1 MNLHMVRYGTH
12 AESIFLSGDFRDT
25 YDILVVNGNMAAYYP
40 AAMARFIAERVC
52 NKNYIIDPQ
61 THAFQHDL
69 RYIRSSKTEEIKS
82 SIARLLEQYGE
93 PFKRSIDAGRPVYPD
108 DFKDKHI
115 LASAVERVIE
125 FQRNVF
131 SAQKGEWQ
139 KYYEFININPLTP
152 WAVIAPYFFMDE
164 LSVGQWLEINAK
176 AVEIAKTKYPN
187 EKVVMQL
194 VIGKGLLLSQE
205 LSGVIERVTDTPAD
219 MVAIWIDDFDETSA
233 TITELT
239 IYKDMLRKLGGKKEV
254 LILYG
259 SYFSVALMKVF
270 PELNIK
276 GVCHGLEYAEHRPV
290 IPVGGGLPV
299 SKFYY
304 PSLHIR
310 IPYVEVVFLVRPFF
324 DSKEDYFRY
333 VCDCKTCA
341 ELIGRA
347 LSVEEG
353 FTKYGETSPAVS
365 RRNNQVVVLNYPT
378 TEARNLCVSHYM
390 WCKAKEYQEVEQSA
404 SQIAKKLIQAA
415 EESKTV
421 GNAFTAHCLRW
432 AKVLQG

>member
-12 AESIFLSGDFRDT
+12 AESMFLSGDFRDT
-25 YDILVVNGNMAAYYP
+25 YNVLVVNGNMAAYYP
-40 AAMARFIAERVC
+40 AAMARFIAQQVF
-52 NKNYIIDPQ
+52 NKSYIIDPQ

-93 PFKRSIDAGRPVYPD
+93 PFKESINAGRPVCPD
-108 DFKDKHI
+108 DFKDKGV
-115 LASAVERVIE
+115 LTSAVERVIE

-139 KYYEFININPLTP
+139 KYYEFINITPLKP

-164 LSVGQWLEINAK
+164 LSVEQWLEINVR
-176 AVEIAKTKYPN
+176 AVEIAKAKYPD

-205 LSGVIERVTDTPAD
+205 LSGVIERVISTPAD
-219 MVAIWIDDFDETSA
+219 MVAIWIDDFDETLA

-239 IYKDMLRKLGGKKEV
+239 MYKDMLKELGGKKEV

-259 SYFSVALMKVF
+259 SYFSVALMKAL
-270 PELNIK
+270 PELSIK

-310 IPYVEVVFLVRPFF
+310 IPYVEVVSLIRPFF

-333 VCDCKTCA
+333 VCNCKTCT

-347 LSVEEG
+347 FSVEEG
-353 FTKYGETSPAVS
+353 FARYGETSPAVS

-378 TEARNLCVSHYM
+378 TEARNLCVKHYM
-390 WCKAKEYQEVEQSA
+390 WCKVKEYQEAEQSA
-404 SQIAKKLIQAA
+404 LQVARKLIQAA
-415 EESKTV
+415 EEYKAV

-432 AKVLQG
+432 AKVLGG